1 MGHLVGGALVQ
12 QVAEGGVV
20 QPLDGAALLPVR
32 MVGDLFGIP
41 HRLVVDVG
49 LVQDGSHLLL
59 GFVGRP
65 FFERRVDLHLALGLD
80 AGVVLGILLH
90 QLAVAGGLAE
100 RGEILVVV
108 RADQDIAL
116 LILLGVL
123 GLRIGGLAGRT
134 GVGRT
139 RAGG

>member
-12 QVAEGGVV
+12 QIAEGGVV

-49 LVQDGSHLLL
+49 LV
-59 GFVGRP
+59 
-65 FFERRVDLHLALGLD
+65 
-80 AGVVLGILLH
+80 AGVVLGILLR
-90 QLAVAGGLAE
+90 QLAVAGDLAE
-100 RGEILVVV
+100 RSEVLVVV

-116 LILLGVL
+116 LILLGVF
-123 GLRIGGLAGRT
+123 GLRIGGLAALDDPMHAQL
-134 GVGRT
+134 GVPVAPAL
-139 RAGG
+139 AGDAVPAVQG